1 MFLVQKPNT
10 RLGSL
15 FSLDI
20 LWGRGAQNLEQLQE
34 DIMLQFHVLA
44 HAGIGCR
51 HETYQKVEK
60 KGTQTRSSWT
70 AAVGTL
76 V

>member
-1 MFLVQKPNT
+1 M
-10 RLGSL
+10 
-15 FSLDI
+15 
-20 LWGRGAQNLEQLQE
+20 GRGAQNLEQLRE

-44 HAGIGCR
+44 HGGIGCK

-60 KGTQTRSSWT
+60 KGTETRSSWK
-70 AAVGTL
+70 AAVGTS